1 MLAVAAGFFLVLSGT
16 MMLGLFRW
24 FRKIIDNTLRENT
37 ACATDLRTRLDDLA
51 DGVGAISEG
60 LRPETRLRIRETVA
74 IHFRY
79 AVERV
84 CRLIKRVRE
93 ENNIRD
99 HEATARKIRTLL
111 KNIHDERNR
120 AFDSYTYK
128 GRKLSEYT
136 DEGGSNGWHRW
147 SRGRST
153 TRREPT
159 TAVPTRTCGWPT
171 TRSKT
176 TSCSGW
182 TNEGVGILALGHAPC
197 GSVPCGP
204 VDEAVRRAGDPAPRH
219 GDPARYARRAGADTG
234 AGRGPP
240 AGHLLAGALR
250 HGADGGYAARAGC
263 GADRAAGLC
272 DGRLPCRGGGLP
284 PRLVNMELYRQT
296 QVVTEIPAARPQ
308 RWGVGIQAGYGLAP
322 RTGHFEPYIGVG
334 IQYSIWQ
341 W

>member
-1 MLAVAAGFFLVLSGT
+1 MVNEAIETARGITDLGMLAVAAGFFLVLSGT

-93 ENNIRD
+93 ENNIRN

-128 GRKLSEYT
+128 GHKLSEYT
-136 DEGGSNGWHRW
+136 DEGWIERVAQVVEGEIYNEAGAK
-147 SRGRST
+147 
-153 TRREPT
+153 
-159 TAVPTRTCGWPT
+159 TAAPTRTCGWPT

-176 TSCSGW
+176 TSCNGW
-182 TNEGVGILALGHAPC
+182 PNESVGIFAFGGAPC

-204 VDEAVRRAGDPAPRH
+204 VDEAVRCAG
-219 GDPARYARRAGADTG
+219 
-234 AGRGPP
+234 GRT
-240 AGHLLAGALR
+240 A
-250 HGADGGYAARAGC
+250 
-263 GADRAAGLC
+263 
-272 DGRLPCRGGGLP
+272 
-284 PRLVNMELYRQT
+284 
-296 QVVTEIPAARPQ
+296 
-308 RWGVGIQAGYGLAP
+308 
-322 RTGHFEPYIGVG
+322 
-334 IQYSIWQ
+334 
-341 W
+341 